1 MRLPDSS
8 DPMLSSNPPT
18 TRPQSSFYA
27 RIGKRLFD
35 LAVGVSVLLFLA
47 PMLLIIA
54 ALVRLTSRGP
64 VFFRQERLGQH
75 GRIFSA
81 LKFRTMTDEPR
92 VPDMIA
98 FSGDAS
104 AVTAVGRY
112 LRRYK
117 LDELPQIFNILM
129 GDMSIVGPR
138 PQLPVQL
145 AEFDEN
151 AKLRL
156 LVRPG
161 LTGMAQTHGNVS
173 LTWPER
179 WYYDALYVRNISLAL
194 DLRLIVMTV
203 GVLIHGEEHFLT
215 RPPSGGAAAD

>member
-1 MRLPDSS
+1 LATFKPGKTLTALAR
-8 DPMLSSNPPT
+8 
-18 TRPQSSFYA
+18 SFYA
-27 RIGKRLFD
+27 RKGKRILD
-35 LAVGVSVLLFLA
+35 LMIVVPA
-47 PMLLIIA
+47 MLLMMPVFAAIA
-54 ALVRLTSRGP
+54 LLIRLTSKGP
-64 VFFRQERLGQH
+64 VFFHQERLGLH
-75 GRIFSA
+75 GVTFNAI
-81 LKFRTMTDEPR
+81 KFRTMTDEPR
-92 VPDMIA
+92 IPDTVA

-104 AVTAVGRY
+104 AVTAVGKY

-117 LDELPQIFNILM
+117 LDELPQIFNVLT
-129 GDMSIVGPR
+129 GEMSIVGPR

-161 LTGMAQTHGNVS
+161 LTGMAQTHGNVT

-179 WYYDALYVRNISLAL
+179 WYFDALYVRNMSLAL

-203 GVLIHGEEHFLT
+203 GVLIRGEEHFLT